1 MSNDFFK
8 SDVVQEELE
17 DIQTTYTDL
26 LKMSAGLSTI
36 SPEERL
42 DHINKTLELI
52 AKQKVFYS
60 RLALASHGID
70 EEDEDASFVKEKI
83 DTLSTQY
90 SGGMNLMFILQ
101 SMEDKLL
108 GWKKELT
115 EDAES

>member
-17 DIQTTYTDL
+17 DIQSTYTDL
-26 LKMSAGLSTI
+26 LKMSAGLSTF
-36 SPEERL
+36 SPAERL

-70 EEDEDASFVKEKI
+70 EEDEDAAFVKDKI

-90 SGGMNLMFILQ
+90 SGGMNLMVILQ
-101 SMEDKLL
+101 SMEDKLMV
-108 GWKKELT
+108 WKKELS
-115 EDAES
+115 DAES